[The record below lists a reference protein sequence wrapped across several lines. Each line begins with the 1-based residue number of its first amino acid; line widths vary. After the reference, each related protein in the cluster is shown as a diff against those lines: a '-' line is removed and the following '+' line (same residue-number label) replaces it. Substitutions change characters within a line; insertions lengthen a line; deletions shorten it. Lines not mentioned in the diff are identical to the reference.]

1 MKVKCMNLFYLCRS
15 FICFHECLVVELPP
29 GEDVTP
35 VAQVISTVGEA
46 IPFGRERK
54 QRGGGRGKE

>member
-1 MKVKCMNLFYLCRS
+1 
-15 FICFHECLVVELPP
+15 VELPP

-46 IPFGRERK
+46 IPFGRERR